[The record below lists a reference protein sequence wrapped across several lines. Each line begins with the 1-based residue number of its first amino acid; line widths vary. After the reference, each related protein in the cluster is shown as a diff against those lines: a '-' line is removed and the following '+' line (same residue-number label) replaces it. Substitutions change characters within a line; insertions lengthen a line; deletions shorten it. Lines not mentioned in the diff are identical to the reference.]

1 MAIKT
6 KEKQEVI
13 SITRSDS
20 TLNLFY
26 RALLTFFVTIL
37 VVPSTISLVMAAGT
51 ATISWDKSQEP
62 DIKGYKIFY
71 GTESGNL
78 TDYMEVDSPDKTSY
92 TFDDLQEGKTYYF
105 YVVAVDFGGQESEP
119 SDEVS
124 KSIPVSNLPPNAV
137 ISASE
142 TSGFAPFKV
151 AFDASKSSDPNQG
164 DTLTYSWNFG
174 DGSTG
179 KGVSLDHTYQNAG
192 SYDVHLTVTDSA
204 GATGQ
209 AQVTITVSSNK
220 PPVARFKA
228 SKTAGFMPLEI
239 VFDAKDSSDPDG
251 TITRYAW
258 DFGDGTTQEGEKVT
272 HTFTSEGV
280 YTVTLTVF
288 DDKEGQNST
297 SLDIHVKKG
306 YIYTWIVGRR
316 DDTQLHAISDTYINA
331 NSVNYS
337 SEKLLRTY
345 VWPANEPAN
354 SVLIKADLSSIPKDS
369 EIKSATLQLYMAE
382 IEGNGGDQSL
392 KISINKIVNVNP
404 VIDACTGMT
413 YDGKNPWSQ
422 NGVRN
427 DGVPLAQGDISD
439 AEDIKTVGLSHQ
451 TVTWNVTNMVQA
463 WVKEPGKNYGLLLNP
478 VTDASSGSNRYFA
491 SSEYDDK
498 TRRPILKITFV
509 SPKPLNLPPVA
520 KITASTTTG
529 RAPLVVDLS
538 AAASKDPD
546 GSIKA
551 FDWSVNGTNIG
562 NGKEIS
568 HEFKEPGEYLVHL
581 VVTDDSGLSA
591 SDTLKIVVVDNKKPL
606 ARIKA
611 DKTSGK
617 APLTVKLDGSG
628 SEDPDGQIV
637 SWTWDFGDGTTGN
650 GKTVSHEFSAGSYKV
665 RLTVTDDS
673 GDEASSWINVDVKGD
688 SLPEILNFK
697 ADKNELDDPPWNITF
712 TAEVTDPEDGT
723 PSITIDFG
731 DGFTG
736 TKLPAVHTYSEAG
749 DYQVTLTAKDSSG
762 NEVNKSL
769 NVKLSDSSPKVP
781 NGLKV
786 TLNN

>member
-1 MAIKT
+1 MAIKN

-13 SITRSDS
+13 SKIGSSS

-37 VVPSTISLVMAAGT
+37 MLPSTISLVLAAGT
-51 ATISWDKSQEP
+51 ATVSWDKSQEP

-78 TDYMEVDSPDKTSY
+78 TNYVEVDSPDKTSY
-92 TFDDLQEGKTYYF
+92 TFNDLQEGKTYYF
-105 YVVAVDFGGQESEP
+105 YVVAVDLAGQESEP

-137 ISASE
+137 ISVSE
-142 TSGFAPFKV
+142 TSGSAPFKV

-174 DGSTG
+174 DGATG
-179 KGVSLDHTYQNAG
+179 KGVSLEHTYQKAG
-192 SYDVHLTVTDSA
+192 SYTVHLTVTDSA

-228 SKTAGFMPLEI
+228 SKTSGFMPLEI

-258 DFGDGTTQEGEKVT
+258 DFGDGASQEGEKVT
-272 HTFTSEGV
+272 HTFTSDGV
-280 YTVTLTVF
+280 YTVTLTVY

-297 SLDIHVKKG
+297 SLDIQVKKG
-306 YIYTWIVGRR
+306 YTYTWTVGRR
-316 DDTQLHAISDTYINA
+316 GDAQLHAISDTYINA

-369 EIKSATLQLYMAE
+369 EIKSATLQLYMAGV
-382 IEGNGGDQSL
+382 EGDGGDQSL
-392 KISINKIVNVNP
+392 RISVNKIVNVNP

-439 AEDIKTVGLSHQ
+439 AEDTKAVSLSHQ
-451 TVTWNVTNMVQA
+451 TVTWNITNMVQA
-463 WVKEPGKNYGLLLNP
+463 WVKEPGKNFGLLLNP
-478 VTDASSGSNRYFA
+478 VAGASSDSNRYFA
-491 SSEYDDK
+491 SSEYDDE
-498 TRRPILKITFV
+498 TRRPVLKITFV
-509 SPKPLNLPPVA
+509 SPRPLNLSPVA
-520 KITASTTTG
+520 RITASATTG

-538 AAASKDPD
+538 AAASNDPD

-562 NGKEIS
+562 NGKETAHLRYLIS
-568 HEFKEPGEYLVHL
+568 R
-581 VVTDDSGLSA
+581 
-591 SDTLKIVVVDNKKPL
+591 
-606 ARIKA
+606 RIK
-611 DKTSGK
+611 T
-617 APLTVKLDGSG
+617 
-628 SEDPDGQIV
+628 
-637 SWTWDFGDGTTGN
+637 N
-650 GKTVSHEFSAGSYKV
+650 
-665 RLTVTDDS
+665 
-673 GDEASSWINVDVKGD
+673 
-688 SLPEILNFK
+688 
-697 ADKNELDDPPWNITF
+697 
-712 TAEVTDPEDGT
+712 
-723 PSITIDFG
+723 
-731 DGFTG
+731 
-736 TKLPAVHTYSEAG
+736 
-749 DYQVTLTAKDSSG
+749 
-762 NEVNKSL
+762 
-769 NVKLSDSSPKVP
+769 
-781 NGLKV
+781 
-786 TLNN
+786 

>member
-6 KEKQEVI
+6 KEKHEVI
-13 SITRSDS
+13 SKIGSFS

-26 RALLTFFVTIL
+26 RTLLTFFVTIL
-37 VVPSTISLVMAAGT
+37 VVPFTISLVMAAGT

-78 TDYMEVDSPDKTSY
+78 TDYVEVNSPDKTSY
-92 TFDDLQEGKTYYF
+92 TFEDLQEGKTYYF
-105 YVVAVDFGGQESEP
+105 YVVAVDLAGQESEP
-119 SDEVS
+119 SDGVS

-142 TSGFAPFKV
+142 TSGSAPLKV

-179 KGVSLDHTYQNAG
+179 KGVSLEHTYQKAG
-192 SYDVHLTVTDSA
+192 SYTVHLTVTDSA
-204 GATGQ
+204 GAAGQ

-220 PPVARFKA
+220 PPVARFNA
-228 SKTAGFMPLEI
+228 SKTSGFMPLEI

-258 DFGDGTTQEGEKVT
+258 DFGDGASKEGEKVT
-272 HTFTSEGV
+272 HTFTSDGV
-280 YTVTLTVF
+280 YNVTLTVY

-306 YIYTWIVGRR
+306 YTYTWIVGRR
-316 DDTQLHAISDTYINA
+316 NDAQLHAISDTYINV

-345 VWPANEPAN
+345 VWPANEPVN
-354 SVLIKADLSSIPKDS
+354 SALIKADLSSIPKDS
-369 EIKSATLQLYMAE
+369 EVKSATLQLYMAE
-382 IEGNGGDQSL
+382 VEGNGGDQSL

-404 VIDACTGMT
+404 VIGACTGMT
-413 YDGKNPWSQ
+413 YDGKNPWTQ
-422 NGVRN
+422 NGIRN
-427 DGVPLAQGDISD
+427 DGVPLAQGDISE
-439 AEDIKTVGLSHQ
+439 AEDTKAVSLSHQ
-451 TVTWNVTNMVQA
+451 MVTWNITNMVQA

-478 VTDASSGSNRYFA
+478 AAGASSGSNRYFA
-491 SSEYDDK
+491 SSEYDDE
-498 TRRPILKITFV
+498 TRRPVLKITFV

-520 KITASTTTG
+520 RITASATTG
-529 RAPLVVDLS
+529 RAPLVVNLS
-538 AAASKDPD
+538 AASSKDPD

-591 SDTLKIVVVDNKKPL
+591 GDTLKIVVVDNKKPL

-617 APLTVKLDGSG
+617 APLTVQFDGSG
-628 SEDPDGQIV
+628 STDPDGQIV
-637 SWTWDFGDGTTGN
+637 SWTWDFGDGTVSKGE
-650 GKTVSHEFSAGSYKV
+650 TVSHEFSGGNYKV
-665 RLTVTDDS
+665 KLTVTDDS

-688 SLPEILNFK
+688 SPPEILSFK
-697 ADKNELDDPPWNITF
+697 ADRNELEDPPWKITF
-712 TAEVTDPEDGT
+712 MAEVKDAEDGV

-731 DGFTG
+731 DGSIG

-762 NEVNKSL
+762 NEVKKSL
-769 NVKLSDSSPKVP
+769 NVKLLDSVPKVP